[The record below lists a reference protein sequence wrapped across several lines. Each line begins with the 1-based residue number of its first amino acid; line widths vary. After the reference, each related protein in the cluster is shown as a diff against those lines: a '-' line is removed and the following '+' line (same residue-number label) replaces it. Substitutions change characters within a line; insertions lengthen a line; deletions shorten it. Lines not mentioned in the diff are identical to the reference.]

1 VKPRPRTRARGLA
14 AGLATLLTL
23 LPWPGGP
30 AAEVFELDDPPETR
44 YRLAPFLTFGAE
56 LEIDFSFRRNRDLD
70 DRRADDLSRLT
81 PELSVAFSLDP
92 APWFQAYLDLTL
104 AQDFVWMD
112 GAGGTRSSDAM
123 LEVKQAFLRIRRP
136 EGGLS
141 VQIGRQRFEDER
153 QWLYDEELDAIRLRY
168 ARASFAAELSVSRDE
183 LVRKDVL
190 GRNPREQVNNYVL
203 FASYRPLD
211 AIELEGYVIVRDDR
225 KADRLRPVFVGL
237 RSRGE
242 PVEDLDY
249 WLELAYVGGREG
261 STNIRGW
268 AVEVGATYELQ
279 VGPRPSFTLGVAFGS
294 GDGNP
299 DDGVDRSFRQT
310 GLQENEGDFG
320 GATSF
325 KYYGEALDPELS
337 NLAIV
342 TVGVGV
348 RPREWFSL
356 DLVHH
361 IYLQHHASP
370 TLRDARIAAEP
381 TGRSRQ
387 LGTEVDFI
395 VGLADVLDRIDVKAA
410 VGYFSPGPAFAGPRD
425 GAWVVAAEV
434 QFRF

>member
-1 VKPRPRTRARGLA
+1 
-14 AGLATLLTL
+14 
-23 LPWPGGP
+23 
-30 AAEVFELDDPPETR
+30 
-44 YRLAPFLTFGAE
+44 
-56 LEIDFSFRRNRDLD
+56 
-70 DRRADDLSRLT
+70 
-81 PELSVAFSLDP
+81 VAFSFDP
-92 APWFQAYLDLTL
+92 APWFQAYLNLAL

-112 GAGGTRSSDAM
+112 GAGGARSSDVM
-123 LEVKQAFLRIRRP
+123 LEVKEAFLRVRRP
-136 EGGLS
+136 EGGLAA
-141 VQIGRQRFEDER
+141 QIGRQRFEDER
-153 QWLYDEELDAIRLRY
+153 EWLYDEELDAIRLRY
-168 ARASFAAELSVSRDE
+168 AQANFALELSASRNE
-183 LVRKDVL
+183 FVRKDVL
-190 GRNPREQVNNYVL
+190 GRKPQEEINNYVL

-211 AIELEGYVIVRDDR
+211 WLELEGYVIVRDDR

-279 VGPRPSFTLGVAFGS
+279 VGPRPSFTLAVAFGS
-294 GDGNP
+294 GDDNP

-325 KYYGEALDPELS
+325 KYYGEVLDPELS
-337 NLAIV
+337 NLAII
-342 TVGVGV
+342 TVGVGI

-361 IYLQHHASP
+361 IYLQHHASR

-381 TGRSRQ
+381 AGRSRQ
-387 LGTEVDFI
+387 LGSEVDFI
-395 VGLADVLDRIDVKAA
+395 VGLVDVLDRIDVKAA

>member
-1 VKPRPRTRARGLA
+1 MA
-14 AGLATLLTL
+14 
-23 LPWPGGP
+23 
-30 AAEVFELDDPPETR
+30 
-44 YRLAPFLTFGAE
+44 
-56 LEIDFSFRRNRDLD
+56 FSF
-70 DRRADDLSRLT
+70 
-81 PELSVAFSLDP
+81 DP
-92 APWFQAYLDLTL
+92 APWFQAYLNLAL

-112 GAGGTRSSDAM
+112 GAGGARSSDVM
-123 LEVKQAFLRIRRP
+123 LEVKEAFLRIRRP

-141 VQIGRQRFEDER
+141 AQIGRQRFEDER
-153 QWLYDEELDAIRLRY
+153 QWLYDEDLDAVRLRY
-168 ARASFAAELSVSRDE
+168 ALASFAVELSASRDE

-203 FASYRPLD
+203 FASYNPLD
-211 AIELEGYVIVRDDR
+211 WLELEGYVIVRDDR
-225 KADRLRPVFVGL
+225 KADRLRPWFVGL

-261 STNIRGW
+261 SKNIRGW

-279 VGPRPSFTLGVAFGS
+279 VGPKPSFTLGVAFGS

-337 NLAIV
+337 NLAII
-342 TVGVGV
+342 TVGVGL
-348 RPREWFSL
+348 RPREWVSL
-356 DLVHH
+356 DLVYH

-370 TLRDARIAAEP
+370 ILRDARIAAEP

-387 LGTEVDFI
+387 LGTEVDLI
-395 VGLADVLDRIDVKAA
+395 AGLADVLDRLDFKAA
-410 VGYFSPGPAFAGPRD
+410 LGYFSPGPAFAGPRD